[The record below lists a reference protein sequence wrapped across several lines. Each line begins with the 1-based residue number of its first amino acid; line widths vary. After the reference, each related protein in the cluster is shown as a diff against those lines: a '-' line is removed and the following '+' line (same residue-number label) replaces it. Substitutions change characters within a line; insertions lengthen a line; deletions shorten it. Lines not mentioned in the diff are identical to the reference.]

1 MAAASITGV
10 FTILDRATGP
20 MRKMELQAAKT
31 MAAIEGLGKALDK
44 QSSSKHAQQNEKL
57 ARSLRDVERAAK
69 LSENA
74 VGNNS
79 NALRKSEQDSNR
91 FVAAMQRIRDVA
103 GGVAGMLGALKFGAV
118 AAGLGLAFQAAVVL
132 GGGVVAL
139 IPRIADLAGVMA
151 AIPSAAGA
159 MAQGVLS
166 VVAAMSG
173 VTGAIGQGMKEASAG
188 AGGGGG
194 GAQMAQQAAQN
205 SRQLMLAYRAES
217 DAQKALT
224 QSRIDA
230 KRELIDLAFASRDAV
245 LGQQSAAL
253 SLQEARNQLE
263 QAQLSGA
270 SDLSISQATLGV
282 SQAELGVDQANELV
296 TRSEEDKQKAFKK
309 GIAGSDQVVQ
319 AQRQLSD
326 SIFAVTQAQQAM
338 NQSMAGG
345 GGGGMSA
352 FAQAMQNL
360 SPEAQAFVKQVIAM
374 KPAIQSLRAAA
385 GKELFPQ
392 LGQSLTAITKLFPV
406 LRANFQAT
414 GGVIGATVKGIAQ
427 DATTPRRLN
436 DSNLI
441 MQSQTKILGMVGNGF
456 RNLISAVTDLMVAA
470 RPFTEWLF
478 KTVEGWT
485 ATAKAAAAA
494 GRETGGIAAYLD
506 RTKSS
511 MQLFGSII
519 HNVWD
524 VMKSL
529 GQAARPLG
537 DLLWGGADKATQGWA
552 TFLKSAEGAAKARAW
567 FDSLYE
573 PLHAL
578 GQLAK
583 VVAVNVFGM
592 TKDTSALTQT
602 ANALQTVVPP
612 ITELLTNASNAF
624 GPGMA
629 EGLASFARILNA
641 LPFGPLQ
648 IVLKGLTTML
658 DIVADL
664 LEKIPGLGM
673 AISLLLTVSMGT
685 KVFQAV
691 GNLSLL
697 SAAWG
702 RVTGSAITAAAA
714 QEAAAVAGGGG
725 LGAGGA
731 GKGAS
736 KGFMSKLGG
745 KTGGGL
751 ALGLGGSLVAGGVGS
766 AVGGDT
772 GSKIST
778 IGGNAAMGAGVGT
791 MILPGWGTAVG
802 AIGGALFGAIQSG
815 LFKGGDRAK
824 EAGSKAAKDYLA
836 GLGAAGIDPKTGRIW
851 KDGLNPF
858 KAEQNAE
865 GNANTALVQARDALA
880 AAQRGR
886 PVGRGGTVAPNPAA
900 IADATKKLNQAE
912 NNASKAFV
920 QGITKPLN
928 NSLMNKAEY
937 VVESFGDKFN
947 SLSPQAQMSGAK
959 AMVSWAKGMESS
971 GKATKGFAQRVFSG
985 IAKDFDGV
993 AGAFGGTGRKAMRL
1007 FNAEIRSN
1015 KAASSVKELLNQIST
1030 RFGDMS
1036 KLPGATTKNWSMV
1049 LKGRMDGLR
1058 KIIADKNN
1066 PLRDEALRDFNKL
1079 KKAAEDAKGAAD
1091 KVNKIK
1097 GPTKAAQDAI
1107 GGALRGVSAS
1117 FFGADGKGNKVIKTK
1132 VQVDGTADVNRKL
1145 QGVTDH
1151 TAKTKGGFADIGA
1164 AVKKAR
1170 DDLTRNSISMQ
1181 KVTGTQTSLM
1191 VTDFNTVIGRLG
1203 GKGISVA
1210 AMGARLPRFES
1221 GGRIPGAAK
1230 GDHVPLVGSGG
1241 SLLGIADG
1249 GELVVNRHTE
1259 KRVNKML
1266 ASHGTSLG
1274 GEVAGETKPHYA
1286 MGGRIDAPTILGG
1299 GNQKIIQGQ
1308 REAGNLMLSKEAK
1321 QMNKNISEVQKLT
1334 GLGSFDGKQVA
1345 NWIVPVLQWARGKG
1359 WGGGVTSGYRS
1370 NAKQAAIKANDSRA
1384 AAPGASNHNSYNYPG
1399 GAIDVGG
1406 FEAKAEGG
1414 ALNSALRGQPF
1425 AKKLR
1430 WGDVIRDYGHF
1441 SADGHAYGGRL
1452 AFAGWHGRGVDG
1464 TVNSPTMFGAGE
1476 NGPERVRVTPLV
1488 NSAGKRGGKA
1498 GNIEVHIANI
1508 HYSAKGDVAK
1518 AIREEMELLSDELA
1532 MMDGTD

>member
-20 MRKMELQAAKT
+20 MRKMEMQALKT

-44 QSSSKHAQQNEKL
+44 QSSSKHAQQNEKM
-57 ARSLRDVERAAK
+57 ARSLRDIERAAK
-69 LSENA
+69 LAEKA
-74 VGNNS
+74 VDNNS
-79 NALRKSEQDSNR
+79 SGLRKSEQDSNR

-103 GGVAGMLGALKFGAV
+103 GGLAGMLGALKFGAV
-118 AAGLGLAFQAAVVL
+118 AAGLGIAVQAAGAL
-132 GGGVVAL
+132 GGGLVAL

-173 VTGAIGQGMKEASAG
+173 VTGAIGQGMKQATAG
-188 AGGGGG
+188 GGGGGG

-253 SLQEARNQLE
+253 SLQDARNQLE

-360 SPEAQAFVKQVIAM
+360 SPEAQTFVKQVIAM

-485 ATAKAAAAA
+485 ATAAAAAAA

-524 VMKSL
+524 VLKGL

-537 DLLWGGADKATQGWA
+537 DLLWGGADKATEGWA

-592 TKDTSALTQT
+592 TKDTSALTAT
-602 ANALQTVVPP
+602 ANALQSAVPP
-612 ITELLTNASNAF
+612 ITELLTSASNAF
-624 GPGMA
+624 GPTMA
-629 EGLASFARILNA
+629 EGLGSIARILNS
-641 LPFGPLQ
+641 LPFTPLSM
-648 IVLKGLTTML
+648 ILKGFTKLL
-658 DIVADL
+658 GIVADL
-664 LEKIPGLGM
+664 LEKVPGLGM
-673 AISLLLTVSMGT
+673 AISVLLTASMGY
-685 KVFQAV
+685 KIVSAV
-691 GNLSLL
+691 HTLSLL
-697 SAAWG
+697 RSSWEAIAKAA
-702 RVTGSAITAAAA
+702 IAAAEA
-714 QEAAAVAGGGG
+714 QAVAA
-725 LGAGGA
+725 GAGGVGGVGGMA
-731 GKGAS
+731 GKG

-778 IGGNAAMGAGVGT
+778 IGSSAAMGAGLGT

-802 AIGGALFGAIQSG
+802 ALGGALFGAIQSG

-824 EAGSKAAKDYLA
+824 EAGNKAAKNYLA

-858 KAEQNAE
+858 KPEQNAE
-865 GNANTALVQARDALA
+865 GNANTALVRARDALA
-880 AAQRGR
+880 AAQRVK

-900 IADATKKLNQAE
+900 IAEATKKLNQAE

-920 QGITKPLN
+920 QGITRPLN
-928 NSLMNKAEY
+928 NSFMNKAEY
-937 VVESFGDKFN
+937 VVKSFGDKFN
-947 SLSPQAQMSGAK
+947 SLGPQAQISGAK
-959 AMVSWAKGMESS
+959 SMIRWAQGMESS
-971 GKATKGFAQRVFSG
+971 GKATKGFAQRVLTG
-985 IAKDFDGV
+985 IANKFDGV
-993 AGAFGGTGRKAMRL
+993 AFEFGGTGRKAMRL

-1015 KAASSVKELLNQIST
+1015 KAAASVKELLNKIST
-1030 RFGDMS
+1030 NFGDLRN
-1036 KLPGATTKNWSMV
+1036 LPGATTKNWQSV
-1049 LKGRMDGLR
+1049 LKGRMDGLK
-1058 KIIADKNN
+1058 KIIDGKNG
-1066 PLRDEALRDFNKL
+1066 PQRDQALRDYEKL
-1079 KKAAEDAKGAAD
+1079 KKAADAAKTSAD
-1091 KVNKIK
+1091 AVNKLRPPTNTK
-1097 GPTKAAQDAI
+1097 GTIFANPFANLPKTAPKVVAPDTTKATASLKTLGDKSDDTVTKIKNIPASMKTASGGVATYSQKIADAYN
-1107 GGALRGVSAS
+1107 
-1117 FFGADGKGNKVIKTK
+1117 ADLATMVTKTNAIL
-1132 VQVDGTADVNRKL
+1132 VPLNAGRV
-1145 QGVTDH
+1145 
-1151 TAKTKGGFADIGA
+1151 
-1164 AVKKAR
+1164 
-1170 DDLTRNSISMQ
+1170 
-1181 KVTGTQTSLM
+1181 GTQAYG
-1191 VTDFNTVIGRLG
+1191 GRLF
-1203 GKGISVA
+1203 A
-1210 AMGARLPRFES
+1210 S
-1221 GGRIPGAAK
+1221 GGRIPGAPQ
-1230 GDHVPLVGSGG
+1230 GDHIPLVGNGG

-1259 KRVNKML
+1259 GRINGLL
-1266 ASHGTSLG
+1266 AAHGTSLG
-1274 GEVAGETKPHYA
+1274 REVAGETKPHWKGFA
-1286 MGGRIDAPTILGG
+1286 LGGRMVPNAQITGG
-1299 GNQKIIQGQ
+1299 SPSPIIQGEKRAGNAMLTKDNNAMNKKLDSLRGGLTNFDGHQ
-1308 REAGNLMLSKEAK
+1308 VAGWIAMILAAARSAGVSFGVSDGYRDYAGQVAVYNKLGGEAGVKAGVVARPGTSNH
-1321 QMNKNISEVQKLT
+1321 
-1334 GLGSFDGKQVA
+1334 GKYG
-1345 NWIVPVLQWARGKG
+1345 WPYKG
-1359 WGGGVTSGYRS
+1359 AVDIGSGYSNFASWLSRS
-1370 NAKQAAIKANDSRA
+1370 PYSSDLKHYTNPKD
-1384 AAPGASNHNSYNYPG
+1384 PY
-1399 GAIDVGG
+1399 
-1406 FEAKAEGG
+1406 
-1414 ALNSALRGQPF
+1414 
-1425 AKKLR
+1425 
-1430 WGDVIRDYGHF
+1430 HF
-1441 SADGHAYGGRL
+1441 SHDGHAYGGRL
-1452 AFAGWHGRGVDG
+1452 AFAGWHGKGVDG

-1488 NSAGKRGGKA
+1488 NSAGSKGGKA

>member
-20 MRKMELQAAKT
+20 MRKMELQALKT

-69 LSENA
+69 LAENA

-91 FVAAMQRIRDVA
+91 FVAAMQKIRDVA

-118 AAGLGLAFQAAVVL
+118 AAGLGLAVQAAGAL
-132 GGGVVAL
+132 GGGLVAL

-173 VTGAIGQGMKEASAG
+173 VTGAIGQGMKQATAG
-188 AGGGGG
+188 GGGGGG

-338 NQSMAGG
+338 NQSMGGG

-392 LGQSLTAITKLFPV
+392 LGQSLTSLTKLFPV
-406 LRANFQAT
+406 LRSNFQAT
-414 GGVIGATVKGIAQ
+414 GGVIGATIKGIAQ

-436 DSNLI
+436 DTNLI
-441 MQSQTKILGMVGNGF
+441 MQSQTRILGSVGNGF

-524 VMKSL
+524 VLKGL

-537 DLLWGGADKATQGWA
+537 DLLWGGADKATEGWA

-592 TKDTSALTQT
+592 TKDTSALTAT
-602 ANALQTVVPP
+602 ANALQTAVPP
-612 ITELLTNASNAF
+612 ITQLLSSASNAF
-624 GPGMA
+624 GPELA
-629 EGLASFARILNA
+629 QGLGSVARILNS
-641 LPFGPLQ
+641 LPFTPLQ
-648 IVLKGLTTML
+648 IVLKGLTGML
-658 DIVADL
+658 NIVADL

-736 KGFMSKLGG
+736 KGLMSKLGG

-751 ALGLGGSLVAGGVGS
+751 ALGLGGSLVASGVGS

-778 IGGNAAMGAGVGT
+778 IGSSAAMGAGIGT
-791 MILPGWGTAVG
+791 MILPGWGTAAG
-802 AIGGALFGAIQSG
+802 ALGGALVGAIQSG

-824 EAGSKAAKDYLA
+824 DAGNKAAKDYLT
-836 GLGAAGIDPKTGRIW
+836 GLGQGGIDPKTGRIW
-851 KDGLNPF
+851 KQGEGPF
-858 KAEQNAE
+858 ATLADKVGAGRA
-865 GNANTALVQARDALA
+865 GIVQARDALA

-886 PVGRGGTVAPNPAA
+886 PVGRGGTVAPNPAEVA
-900 IADATKKLNQAE
+900 AAVKKLNEAE
-912 NNASKAFV
+912 AAATRAFV
-920 QGITKPLN
+920 TGITQPRA
-928 NSLMNKAEY
+928 NKFMDTARG
-937 VVESFGDKFN
+937 VVGDFAKQFDG
-947 SLSPQAQMSGAK
+947 LQPKAQLSGAK
-959 AMVSWAKGMESS
+959 SLIKWAKGMESS
-971 GKATKGFAQRVFSG
+971 GKAAKGFTQNVLNGLANRFDS
-985 IAKDFDGV
+985 IKDE
-993 AGAFGGTGRKAMRL
+993 FGGTGKRALDR
-1007 FNAEIRSN
+1007 FNAELKKD
-1015 KAASSVKELLNQIST
+1015 KALSGMKSLIAHIGTQWEGLK
-1030 RFGDMS
+1030 D
-1036 KLPGATTKNWSMV
+1036 LPGATTANWQSV
-1049 LKGRMDGLR
+1049 LSNRLNFLR
-1058 KIIADKNN
+1058 
-1066 PLRDEALRDFNKL
+1066 
-1079 KKAAEDAKGAAD
+1079 
-1091 KVNKIK
+1091 NKIDQAGIPADQK
-1097 GPTKAAQDAI
+1097 RKAQRELGALKRMADSTKDAI
-1107 GGALRGVSAS
+1107 DAATKLSG
-1117 FFGADGKGNKVIKTK
+1117 GKGN
-1132 VQVDGTADVNRKL
+1132 
-1145 QGVTDH
+1145 
-1151 TAKTKGGFADIGA
+1151 TKGTVFANPFANLPKTAPKVAAPDITKAKASLDTLSDKSDSAVGKIKALPSSMKTA
-1164 AVKKAR
+1164 ATGVATYSQKIA
-1170 DDLTRNSISMQ
+1170 DAYNTDLATM
-1181 KVTGTQTSLM
+1181 VTKTNAILVPLNAGRVGTQAYG
-1191 VTDFNTVIGRLG
+1191 GRLF
-1203 GKGISVA
+1203 A
-1210 AMGARLPRFES
+1210 S
-1221 GGRIPGAAK
+1221 GGRIPGAPQ
-1230 GDHVPLVGSGG
+1230 GDHIPLVGSGG

-1259 KRVNKML
+1259 GRINGLL
-1266 ASHGTSLG
+1266 AAHGTSLG
-1274 GEVAGETKPHYA
+1274 REVAGETKPHWKGFA
-1286 MGGRIDAPTILGG
+1286 LGGRMVPNAQITGG
-1299 GNQKIIQGQ
+1299 SPSPIIQGEKRAGNAMLTKDNNAMNAKLDRLRGGLINFDGQ
-1308 REAGNLMLSKEAK
+1308 QVAGWIAMILAAARSAGVSFSVSDGYRDYAGQVAVYNKLGGEAGVKAGVVARPGTSNH
-1321 QMNKNISEVQKLT
+1321 
-1334 GLGSFDGKQVA
+1334 GKYG
-1345 NWIVPVLQWARGKG
+1345 WPYRGAVDIG
-1359 WGGGVTSGYRS
+1359 SGYGNFASWLSRS
-1370 NAKQAAIKANDSRA
+1370 PYSSDLKHYTNPKD
-1384 AAPGASNHNSYNYPG
+1384 PY
-1399 GAIDVGG
+1399 
-1406 FEAKAEGG
+1406 
-1414 ALNSALRGQPF
+1414 
-1425 AKKLR
+1425 
-1430 WGDVIRDYGHF
+1430 HF
-1441 SADGHAYGGRL
+1441 SHDGHAYGGRL

-1488 NSAGKRGGKA
+1488 NSAGSKGGKA